1 MTDKSASGQY
11 TGPLQSDAGY
21 SAASRGG
28 AASDQYQ
35 DLIVLYC
42 SYFAYAPDGGQKR
55 QEILLAPTNDIIL
68 RIQRLEQQAVIA
80 KDTAQNLTIY
90 LEADENT

>member
-1 MTDKSASGQY
+1 MA
-11 TGPLQSDAGY
+11 
-21 SAASRGG
+21 G
-28 AASDQYQ
+28 AAGSDQYQ

-68 RIQRLEQQAVIA
+68 RIQRLEQQGVIQ
-80 KDTAQNLTIY
+80 KDTAQNITIY
-90 LEADENT
+90 LEADENTQREIFDNNNVSRTHHHFL